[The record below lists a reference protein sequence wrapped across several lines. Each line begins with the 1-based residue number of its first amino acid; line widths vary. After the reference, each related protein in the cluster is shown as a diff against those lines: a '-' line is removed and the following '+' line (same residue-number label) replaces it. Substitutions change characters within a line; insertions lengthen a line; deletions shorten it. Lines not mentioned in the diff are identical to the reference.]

1 LLYGYFYFI
10 AAPERC
16 VGERVV
22 CVSLNLDDAIVKDRL
37 IGNISIRYQSSQK
50 LRTTNPKDYKN
61 LMFDA
66 LNFFFYLMQLD
77 E

>member
-1 LLYGYFYFI
+1 MGIFI
-10 AAPERC
+10 SSLHLN

-37 IGNISIRYQSSQK
+37 IGNISVRYQSSQK

-61 LMFDA
+61 LMTLSSFI
-66 LNFFFYLMQLD
+66 
-77 E
+77 